1 MTEEKVLVSRK
12 TLAARW
18 DFDSVQSI
26 QNYEERGILT
36 RNPNFDTARYYM
48 EEILQIEAL
57 KEVNPL
63 SPLERR
69 RLEKR
74 VADLERENEI
84 LKEKLIDIKVLLA

>member
-1 MTEEKVLVSRK
+1 
-12 TLAARW
+12 
-18 DFDSVQSI
+18 
-26 QNYEERGILT
+26 
-36 RNPNFDTARYYM
+36 M